1 MRTHRQARVSDTLCC
16 FLAEEVRR
24 LSDPRLAFVTIT
36 SVEISKDLRS
46 ARVYWTI
53 PADTIGAAADKVDV
67 SSLEPEKGECRET
80 TTEDPL
86 KDLFPS
92 AKRKKEAADALS
104 GCEGLLKRRMAEK
117 LDFRYV
123 PQLYFHFDDAGEK
136 GFRIEYLLS
145 KAGY

>member
-1 MRTHRQARVSDTLCC
+1 MRTHRQARVSDMLCC
-16 FLAEEVRR
+16 FLAEEVRK

-36 SVEISKDLRS
+36 SVEVSKDLRS
-46 ARVYWTI
+46 AKVYWTI
-53 PADTIGAAADKVDV
+53 PADTIGAAVGKVDV
-67 SSLEPEKGECRET
+67 SSLEPERSEPREM

-92 AKRKKEAADALS
+92 AKRKKEADDALS
-104 GCEGLLKRRMAEK
+104 GCESLLKRRIAEE

-123 PQLYFHFDDAGEK
+123 PQLCFCFDDAGEK